1 MCLGYCIYHSSEAES
16 GDLLYPGFVV
26 GHPHV
31 DPGQVGVGALD
42 AVAHGPHQ
50 QPPPVLLLPHQR
62 PAAVPLHIQDIIQ
75 CSEYLLL
82 PHLARVLLAILV
94 AGAEEGVPDGLLV
107 AGGVEHLLAAEVVD
121 DGHGDLVQDVGDA
134 AACTGGVNIVSCE
147 WMNAVQC
154 TLSRDPAK
162 YESEVETLKSFDKTK
177 IAVLRSHIVL
187 E

>member
-1 MCLGYCIYHSSEAES
+1 M
-16 GDLLYPGFVV
+16 
-26 GHPHV
+26 
-31 DPGQVGVGALD
+31 
-42 AVAHGPHQ
+42 
-50 QPPPVLLLPHQR
+50 
-62 PAAVPLHIQDIIQ
+62 
-75 CSEYLLL
+75 
-82 PHLARVLLAILV
+82 
-94 AGAEEGVPDGLLV
+94 

-134 AACTGGVNIVSCE
+134 ATCTGGALIIVSCE

>member
-1 MCLGYCIYHSSEAES
+1 M
-16 GDLLYPGFVV
+16 
-26 GHPHV
+26 
-31 DPGQVGVGALD
+31 
-42 AVAHGPHQ
+42 
-50 QPPPVLLLPHQR
+50 
-62 PAAVPLHIQDIIQ
+62 
-75 CSEYLLL
+75 
-82 PHLARVLLAILV
+82 
-94 AGAEEGVPDGLLV
+94 

-147 WMNAVQC
+147 WMNTVQC

-162 YESEVETLKSFDKTK
+162 YESEVETLKSFGKTK